1 MHSDDA
7 QLLTLDFQEPISR
20 SQITRYELYLTRKNN
35 KDSMTRDIYNGNIQ
49 NFNLERKKDY
59 YQQQI
64 KD

>member
-7 QLLTLDFQEPISR
+7 QLLTLDFQKPINR

-35 KDSMTRDIYNGNIQ
+35 KNSMTRDIYNRNIQ
-49 NFNLERKKDY
+49 NFSPERKKDY